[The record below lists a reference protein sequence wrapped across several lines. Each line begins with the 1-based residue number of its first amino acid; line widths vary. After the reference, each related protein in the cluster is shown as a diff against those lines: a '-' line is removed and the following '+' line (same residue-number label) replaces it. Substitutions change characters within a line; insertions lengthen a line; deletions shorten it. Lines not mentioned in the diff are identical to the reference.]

1 MRFIAIAGK
10 GGTGKTTL
18 SALLIGQL
26 LKRKK
31 RAILAIDA
39 DPNSN
44 LDRSLGVTPDEAIA
58 DIIDETRDMPAD
70 RLPAG
75 MTRDRYI
82 ELRLQQALTEA
93 RGFDLLVM
101 GRPEG
106 PGCYCYANSLLQRH
120 IGSLTKSYEYVVM
133 DNEAGMEHLSR
144 RTAREVD
151 RLLLVSDPS
160 RVGVQSAVRLSEM
173 ARELKVLA
181 GDAGLVLNRCP
192 QVIPPALEDFISVSG
207 LKLWG
212 RIPLDSSVMELEVEG
227 RSLLELPDD
236 SPAVKSVGELLEKQ
250 LAN

>member
-1 MRFIAIAGK
+1 MKFLAIAGK
-10 GGTGKTTL
+10 GGTGKTTI
-18 SALLIGQL
+18 STILIGQL
-26 LKRKK
+26 LKKTRK
-31 RAILAIDA
+31 AILAIDA

-44 LDRSLGVTPDEAIA
+44 LDRSLGVHYEEAIA
-58 DIIDETRDMPAD
+58 DIIDESKEMPAD

-75 MTRDRYI
+75 MTRDRFV

-93 RGFDLLVM
+93 KGFDLLVM

-120 IGSLTKSYEYVVM
+120 IGSLTRSYEYVVM

-160 RVGVQSAVRLSEM
+160 RIGVESAIRLNRM

-181 GDAGLVLNRCP
+181 GDSGLVLNRCP
-192 QVIPPALEDFISVSG
+192 EQIPPALKEYIDSCG
-207 LKLWG
+207 LPLWAV
-212 RIPLDSSVMELEVEG
+212 IPLDGAVMDFEVTG
-227 RSLLELPDD
+227 RPLLELPED
-236 SPAVKSVGELLEKQ
+236 SRAVMKVGELLDK
-250 LAN
+250 LW